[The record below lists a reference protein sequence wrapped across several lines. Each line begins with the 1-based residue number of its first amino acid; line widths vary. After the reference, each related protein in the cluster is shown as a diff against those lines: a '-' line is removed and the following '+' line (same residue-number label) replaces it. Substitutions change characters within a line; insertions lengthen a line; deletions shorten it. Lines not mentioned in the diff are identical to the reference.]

1 MKDSIFTNSNIIIT
15 RNKFLLTFLAC
26 VFVAFP
32 ALLTNF
38 SIFTSC
44 EKVIASLVFCF
55 FGGGRRG
62 VRRLVG
68 SGVGRAGGVHLAFES
83 SDWLF
88 GYRKLWLHSLLAN
101 SNLSDI
107 VLSTASLIWLVL
119 LQVHKD
125 ICYEHKKNHLNTNWK
140 LPLA

>member
-1 MKDSIFTNSNIIIT
+1 M
-15 RNKFLLTFLAC
+15 
-26 VFVAFP
+26 FVAFP

-44 EKVIASLVFCF
+44 EKVIASLVFF
-55 FGGGRRG
+55 LVGGRRG

-88 GYRKLWLHSLLAN
+88 GYRKL
-101 SNLSDI
+101 
-107 VLSTASLIWLVL
+107 
-119 LQVHKD
+119 
-125 ICYEHKKNHLNTNWK
+125 
-140 LPLA
+140 